1 MFERPRNKVD
11 ICLDHPGENE
21 IILVLGDFSAKKN
34 NKKQTPRTNHPRMI
48 WPPRM
53 IEPLVRVII
62 LIILALLQACVLQ
75 GTAVLTSAAKDAP
88 TLCNTI

>member
-21 IILVLGDFSAKKN
+21 IILVLGIFFLEKKS
-34 NKKQTPRTNHPRMI
+34 HPSTIILRMI

-53 IEPLVRVII
+53 IEPPVRMII
-62 LIILALLQACVLQ
+62 LIILALL
-75 GTAVLTSAAKDAP
+75 
-88 TLCNTI
+88 